1 VKRYARERA
10 RVLAGRV
17 AGEAART
24 ADSPDAEAVH
34 DLRVSIR
41 RLSACLRE
49 FAGCFPRK
57 QRKRARRRLK
67 RLMDL
72 AAAVRDRDITL
83 KLMARA
89 GVAAGAAIRKRLA
102 AQRTGAASALAAAAR
117 EWEETPLLADP
128 PDEDLA
134 TASRRA
140 RRILPPMAER
150 YFALGRELSAHE
162 AAGPAEMHGFRLA
175 TKRLRY
181 TLELFRPCYGPAM
194 EKRLEELRAI
204 QTYLGDLNDCDV
216 ARRLAGQVAPPGGRD
231 RRRFEEYLAAR
242 AGKKASAFRRRWR
255 DAFDA
260 PGRERAWRAYLA
272 R

>member
-10 RVLAGRV
+10 RELAGRV
-17 AGEAART
+17 AGEAKRT
-24 ADSPDAEAVH
+24 GDGPDADAVH

-49 FAGCFPRK
+49 FAACFPRK

-83 KLMARA
+83 ELMERA
-89 GVAAGAAIRKRLA
+89 GVAAGAAARKRLA
-102 AQRTGAASALAAAAR
+102 AQRAGAASALSAAAR
-117 EWEETPLLADP
+117 DWEETTLLADP
-128 PDEDLA
+128 PDEDVA

-140 RRILPPMAER
+140 RRILPPMAAR
-150 YFALGRELSAHE
+150 YFALGRELCARE
-162 AAGPAEMHGFRLA
+162 AAAPAQMHAFRLA

-181 TLELFRPCYGPAM
+181 TLELFRRCYGPAM

-216 ARRLAGQVAPPGGRD
+216 ARRLAEQVAPPASRD
-231 RRRFEEYLAAR
+231 RRRFERYLGER
-242 AGKKASAFRRRWR
+242 ALKKASGFRRRWR
-255 DAFDA
+255 EAFDA